1 VRDALEFEWMGK
13 PSVVVVA
20 DALTGPADAMLR
32 VCGVPDYPYIVT
44 PFPVGNLDS
53 DEIGGRADTMIDDV
67 VRLLCD
73 RAPAAI
79 TIDDRADDEQLDYDD
94 LFAAIDD
101 YARRG
106 WTDGLPIVPP
116 TRERVDALLRTTA
129 RAPDEVVVTLATRDG
144 LSATIE
150 QIAINAAMAGC
161 WPEHFPVVLA
171 TMDAMADPR
180 YNLHAHTATMAGAQQ
195 VIVVNGPI
203 RHRLAM
209 QTGNGALGPGWPAN
223 NAVGRGVRLV
233 IRNIL
238 RSVHGEFDRAGFS
251 HPGRFGWCIAEDDEN
266 SPWPVLAQQG
276 PSTVAGD
283 ATSVYATVWQ
293 SSIIN
298 HERTARAL
306 VDELTTT
313 VRTACA
319 ANWLHHDAA
328 ADSSFYAQRPFLF
341 VTGREHARVLTD
353 GGIADLDD
361 LRAALYDGMT
371 RSDRALRP
379 VAIAGP
385 QQIYI
390 VYVHAS
396 GMQQT
401 WFFAPFQSHNMVT
414 RAVQPEERQP
424 GR

>member
-32 VCGVPDYPYIVT
+32 LCGMPDYPYIVT
-44 PFPVGNLDS
+44 PFPVGNLAGA
-53 DEIGGRADTMIDDV
+53 EIDARADTMIDDV

-73 RAPAAI
+73 RSVSEGIVDAAAH
-79 TIDDRADDEQLDYDD
+79 DDQLVYDD
-94 LFAAIDD
+94 AFAVIDD

-116 TRERVDALLRTTA
+116 TRERVDTLLRTTT
-129 RAPDEVVVTLATRDG
+129 RAAADVVVALATRDG
-144 LSATIE
+144 LDATVE

-171 TMDAMADPR
+171 TMDAMSDPR

-195 VIVVNGPI
+195 LIIVNGPI

-223 NAVGRGVRLV
+223 NAIGRAVRLV
-233 IRNIL
+233 IRNML

-266 SPWPVLAQQG
+266 SPWPVLAEQG
-276 PSTVAGD
+276 PSPVHGD

-298 HERTARAL
+298 HDRRARAI
-306 VDELTTT
+306 VDELALTA
-313 VRTACA
+313 RTACH

-328 ADSSFYAQRPFLF
+328 SDSSFYERRPFLF
-341 VTGREHARVLTD
+341 VTGREHARVLSRD
-353 GGIADLDD
+353 GFAEFGD
-361 LRAALYDGMT
+361 LRAALYEGLT
-371 RSDRALRP
+371 RPDSTLRP

-385 QQIYI
+385 AQVNF
-390 VYVHAS
+390 VYLHAT

-414 RAVQPEERQP
+414 RAIPA
-424 GR
+424 

>member
-1 VRDALEFEWMGK
+1 MGK

-32 VCGVPDYPYIVT
+32 LCGMPDYPYLVT
-44 PFPVGNLDS
+44 PFPVGNLDGR
-53 DEIGGRADTMIDDV
+53 EIGARADLMIDEV

-73 RAPAAI
+73 RTPPAA
-79 TIDDRADDEQLDYDD
+79 TVDATSSDERLVYDD
-94 LFAAIDD
+94 AFAAIDD
-101 YARRG
+101 YTRRG

-116 TRERVDALLRTTA
+116 TRDRVDALLQTTS
-129 RAPDEVVVTLATRDG
+129 RAPDETVVTLPTRDG
-144 LSATIE
+144 LSATVE
-150 QIAINAAMAGC
+150 EIAVNAVMAGC
-161 WPEHFPVVLA
+161 RPEHFPVVLA

-195 VIVVNGPI
+195 VVVVNGPI
-203 RHRLAM
+203 RHRLAL

-223 NAVGRGVRLV
+223 NVIGRAPRLV
-233 IRNIL
+233 IRNVL

-251 HPGRFGWCIAEDDEN
+251 HPGRFGWCIAEDEEN
-266 SPWPVLAQQG
+266 SPWPALSEQG
-276 PSTVAGD
+276 PSPIHGD

-298 HERTARAL
+298 HARQAKEI
-306 VDELTTT
+306 VDELALT
-313 VRTACA
+313 VRTACD

-328 ADSSFYAQRPFLF
+328 ADSSFYAERPFLF
-341 VTGREHARVLTD
+341 VTGAEHARVLSQD
-353 GGIADLDD
+353 GFAALDD
-361 LRAALYDGMT
+361 LRRALYEGLT
-371 RSDRALRP
+371 RRDRARRP

-385 QQIYI
+385 AQIF
-390 VYVHAS
+390 VAYVHAT

-414 RAVQPEERQP
+414 RPIVT
-424 GR
+424 

>member
-32 VCGVPDYPYIVT
+32 LCGMPDYPYLVT
-44 PFPVGNLDS
+44 PFPVGNLDG
-53 DEIGGRADTMIDDV
+53 DEIDARADGMIDDI
-67 VRLLCD
+67 VRMLYERHQSTATVD
-73 RAPAAI
+73 AAAG
-79 TIDDRADDEQLDYDD
+79 DAQLVYDD
-94 LFAAIDD
+94 AFAVIDD
-101 YARRG
+101 YTRRG

-116 TRERVDALLRTTA
+116 TRERVDELLRMTA
-129 RAPDEVVVTLATRDG
+129 RGPGDVVVTLATRDG
-144 LSATIE
+144 LSATVE
-150 QIAINAAMAGC
+150 QIAVNAAMAGC

-195 VIVVNGPI
+195 VVVVNGPI

-223 NAVGRGVRLV
+223 NAIGRATRLV
-233 IRNIL
+233 IRNLL
-238 RSVHGEFDRAGFS
+238 RSVPGEFDRAGFS

-266 SPWPVLAQQG
+266 SPWPVLAEQG
-276 PSTVAGD
+276 PSPVHGD

-298 HERTARAL
+298 HARQARAI
-306 VDELTTT
+306 VDELALT
-313 VRTACA
+313 VRTACD

-328 ADSSFYAQRPFLF
+328 ADSSFYEGRPFMF
-341 VTGREHARVLTD
+341 VTGREHARVLSQD
-353 GGIADLDD
+353 GFAALDD
-361 LRAALYDGMT
+361 LRGALYEGLT
-371 RSDRALRP
+371 RPDRARRP

-385 QQIYI
+385 SQIHV
-390 VYVHAS
+390 VYLHAT

-414 RAVQPEERQP
+414 RPI
-424 GR
+424 

>member
-1 VRDALEFEWMGK
+1 MGK

-32 VCGVPDYPYIVT
+32 LCGMPDYPYIVT
-44 PFPVGNLDS
+44 PFPVGNLTG
-53 DEIGGRADTMIDDV
+53 DEIDARADTMIDDV

-73 RAPAAI
+73 RAVSGAHGRRGDA
-79 TIDDRADDEQLDYDD
+79 RRRRLVYDD
-94 LFAAIDD
+94 AFAAIDD

-116 TRERVDALLRTTA
+116 TRERVDALLRTTT
-129 RAPDEVVVTLATRDG
+129 RAADEVVVALATRDG
-144 LSATIE
+144 LGATVE

-195 VIVVNGPI
+195 LVIVNGPI

-223 NAVGRGVRLV
+223 NAIGRAVRLV
-233 IRNIL
+233 IRNML

-266 SPWPVLAQQG
+266 SPWPVLAEQG
-276 PSTVAGD
+276 PSPVHGD

-298 HERTARAL
+298 HDRRARAV
-306 VDELTTT
+306 VDELALT
-313 VRTACA
+313 VRTACH

-328 ADSSFYAQRPFLF
+328 SDSSFYEQRPFLF
-341 VTGREHARVLTD
+341 VTGREHAT
-353 GGIADLDD
+353 GAE
-361 LRAALYDGMT
+361 RATASRSSTTCAPRST
-371 RSDRALRP
+371 RGSRGPIPTLRP

-385 QQIYI
+385 AQIHF
-390 VYVHAS
+390 VYLHAT

-401 WFFAPFQSHNMVT
+401 WFFAPFQSHNMVD
-414 RAVQPEERQP
+414 AERSP
-424 GR
+424 RW

>member
-1 VRDALEFEWMGK
+1 MGK

-32 VCGVPDYPYIVT
+32 LCGMPDYPYIVT
-44 PFPVGNLDS
+44 PFPVGNLVG
-53 DEIGGRADTMIDDV
+53 DEIDARADTMIDDV

-73 RAPAAI
+73 RSSSEGVVDAA
-79 TIDDRADDEQLDYDD
+79 THDDHLVYNDA
-94 LFAAIDD
+94 FAVIDD
-101 YARRG
+101 YSRRG

-116 TRERVDALLRTTA
+116 TRERVDTLLRTTT
-129 RAPDEVVVTLATRDG
+129 RAAAEVVVALATRDG
-144 LSATIE
+144 LDATVE

-161 WPEHFPVVLA
+161 WPEHVPVVLA

-195 VIVVNGPI
+195 LIIVNGPI

-223 NAVGRGVRLV
+223 NAIGRAVRLV
-233 IRNIL
+233 IRNML

-266 SPWPVLAQQG
+266 SPWPVLAEQG
-276 PSTVAGD
+276 PSPVHGD

-298 HERTARAL
+298 HDRRARAI
-306 VDELTTT
+306 VDELALTA
-313 VRTACA
+313 RTACH

-328 ADSSFYAQRPFLF
+328 SDSSFYERRPFLF
-341 VTGREHARVLTD
+341 VTGREHATVLSRD
-353 GGIADLDD
+353 GFAEFDD
-361 LRAALYDGMT
+361 LRAALYEGLT
-371 RSDRALRP
+371 RPDSTLRP

-385 QQIYI
+385 AQVNF
-390 VYVHAS
+390 VYLHAT

-414 RAVQPEERQP
+414 RGILARK
-424 GR
+424 

>member
-1 VRDALEFEWMGK
+1 MGK

-32 VCGVPDYPYIVT
+32 LCGMADYPYIVT
-44 PFPVGNLDS
+44 PFPVGNLAA
-53 DEIGGRADTMIDDV
+53 DEIDARADTMIDDV

-73 RAPAAI
+73 RAVSGGTVDAA
-79 TIDDRADDEQLDYDD
+79 TSDDQLVYDD
-94 LFAAIDD
+94 AFAVIDD

-116 TRERVDALLRTTA
+116 TRERVDTLLRTTA
-129 RAPDEVVVTLATRDG
+129 RASDEVVVALATRDG
-144 LSATIE
+144 LGATVE

-195 VIVVNGPI
+195 LIIVNGPI

-223 NAVGRGVRLV
+223 NAIGRAVRLV
-233 IRNIL
+233 IRNML

-266 SPWPVLAQQG
+266 SPWPVVAEQG
-276 PSTVAGD
+276 PSPVRGD

-298 HERTARAL
+298 HERRARAI
-306 VDELTTT
+306 VDELALT
-313 VRTACA
+313 VRTACH
-319 ANWLHHDAA
+319 ANWLHHDVAS
-328 ADSSFYAQRPFLF
+328 DSSFYEGRPFLF
-341 VTGREHARVLTD
+341 VTGREHASVLSND
-353 GGIADLDD
+353 GFAEFDD
-361 LRAALYDGMT
+361 LRVALYEGLT
-371 RSDRALRP
+371 RPDSTLRP

-385 QQIYI
+385 AQVNF
-390 VYVHAS
+390 VYLHAT

-414 RAVQPEERQP
+414 KEIP
-424 GR
+424 